1 MNPAPSQI
9 DEDQIDSRMPLWWA
23 IISNLVNFVLSLQFF
38 WVPSGAWIRPM
49 GWAMWIFF
57 IGVATL
63 PVLPLTLLNL
73 KRLRGRT
80 WPRYAVAL
88 ALTPIPLAL
97 VVEGLAHKIIGF
109 HYSQ

>member
-1 MNPAPSQI
+1 MNPAPDQI
-9 DEDQIDSRMPLWWA
+9 DDDQIDSRMPLWWA
-23 IISNLVNFVLSLQFF
+23 IISNVVSFVLSLQFF
-38 WVPSGAWIRPM
+38 WVPSDAWIRPM
-49 GWAMWIFF
+49 GWEMWILF

-63 PVLPLTLLNL
+63 PVLPLTLFNL

-80 WPRYAVAL
+80 WPRYAVTL

-97 VVEGLAHKIIGF
+97 SVAGLAHKIIGF

>member
-1 MNPAPSQI
+1 VNPAPYLS
-9 DEDQIDSRMPLWWA
+9 DDDQIDSRMPLWWA
-23 IISNLVNFVLSLQFF
+23 IIANIVSFVLSLQFF

-49 GWAMWIFF
+49 GWTLWIFL

-63 PVLPLTLLNL
+63 PVLPLILLNL

-80 WPRYAVAL
+80 WPRYGITL

-97 VVEGLAHKIIGF
+97 CVAGLAHKIIGF
-109 HYSQ
+109 HYSP